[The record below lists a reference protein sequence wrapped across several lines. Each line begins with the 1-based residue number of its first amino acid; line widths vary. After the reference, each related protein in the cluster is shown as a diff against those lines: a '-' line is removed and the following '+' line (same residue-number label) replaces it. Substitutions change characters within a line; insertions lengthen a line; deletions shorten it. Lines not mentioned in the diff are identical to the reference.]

1 MSEERRARRLVES
14 SATRSTTAIVMAD
27 NRAPSTAS
35 TPTYPALAFALNA
48 LYACGHGHDLLYYR
62 MALPTRRRAS
72 AAGRARRVVLQDARD
87 RRRAAGRVRLVA
99 FVDSD
104 SSSCTATP
112 RCRCS
117 SRRTRRRRRTP
128 PPRRWVR
135 GSRGDLPQLGE
146 RPNGGF
152 HLWRRGDGAERLLRT
167 WWHLDGG
174 RFNTAHDYEQ
184 HALQW
189 ALWHLADAAPLMG
202 TLQLKS
208 MDDTFHEAIA
218 HIDHTKAERR
228 LWVMATALVDAALE
242 LPPERTG
249 VRLAAARRA
258 ALARMGAQTAAAPP
272 NAPPD
277 ALRARAL
284 TPPPRCCATALRAR
298 RRRARPRAN
307 PCAAAAAAAARCA
320 RSRPSTRRPR
330 ARRPPRAELLRADGL
345 PPVPFDAAPP
355 RGCSA
360 GRGAPT
366 ADGRRWTTRGS
377 ACTLARG
384 RRQSRRIRCSPSCA
398 AASPPTRPPPS
409 SFAVRRAPAAARCAR
424 RPRPPPWRL
433 PCAAPPP
440 PRAAA
445 AAAAR
450 EEERRPR
457 RRRREGQPPPSCRSS
472 ADGAVDVGDGALC
485 LGAFRVQVRAGAA
498 LVFTGCGDDDGDA
511 RALRARAVGRRA
523 RDPRPAASKPLCVSA
538 AAGTV
543 GGRLTI
549 GARRG

>member
-1 MSEERRARRLVES
+1 M
-14 SATRSTTAIVMAD
+14 TRSSTAIVMAD
-27 NRAPSTAS
+27 NRAPTSS

-48 LYACGHGHDLLYYR
+48 LYACGHGYDLLYYR
-62 MALPTRRRAS
+62 MASPTCAHP
-72 AAGRARRVVLQDARD
+72 LQGARD
-87 RRRAAGRVRLVA
+87 ASYCKMPAIAAALQAGYDSVA

-104 SSSCTATP
+104 SFFLHRNVSLPSLVA
-112 RCRCS
+112 RYA
-117 SRRTRRRRRTP
+117 P
-128 PPRRWVR
+128 PPPHAAAAPLGAWFAC
-135 GSRGDLPQLGE
+135 DLPQLGE

-258 ALARMGAQTAAAPP
+258 ALARIRAQAAAAPP

-284 TPPPRCCATALRAR
+284 DAAAALLRDGFAGAAAAGAAAGGAVRCGGGGGGALRALT
-298 RRRARPRAN
+298 AFNAT
-307 PCAAAAAAAARCA
+307 AEGAARL
-320 RSRPSTRRPR
+320 PG
-330 ARRPPRAELLRADGL
+330 AELLRADGL
-345 PPVPFDAAPP
+345 PLVLLRCGAAEGLQ
-355 RGCSA
+355 RWT
-360 GRGAPT
+360 RR
-366 ADGRRWTTRGS
+366 ADGRWALADDPRFCVHVGPRKAPKSPHPMLAQLRRCEPADATAALELRGAASAGGGSLRTT
-377 ACTLARG
+377 
-384 RRQSRRIRCSPSCA
+384 A
-398 AASPPTRPPPS
+398 AAAALEA
-409 SFAVRRAPAAARCAR
+409 AVRRAAAGG
-424 RPRPPPWRL
+424 P
-433 PCAAPPP
+433 
-440 PRAAA
+440 
-445 AAAAR
+445 
-450 EEERRPR
+450 PR
-457 RRRREGQPPPSCRSS
+457 RRLRAKKKSGGRGGGGRRRPKPQLWQ
-472 ADGAVDVGDGALC
+472 DGAVDVADGALC
-485 LGAFRVQVRAGAA
+485 LGAFRSQVRAGAA
-498 LVFTGCGDDDGDA
+498 LVFTGCGDDGDA
-511 RALRARAVGRRA
+511 HEIRVAGK
-523 RDPRPAASKPLCVSA
+523 SKPLCVSA

-549 GARRG
+549 GARGVG